1 VELRTYYKDYCVVH
15 LSCDCPAR
23 KSLLALNSEI
33 GKARSIFTTTN
44 QVAELSPRKTARMA
58 GLFYL
63 IFILTTVLA
72 SYIRGNII
80 VPGDAVA
87 TANNIVASQGLFR
100 VGFITELVSAVFFV
114 LAAWALYVL
123 LKPVNKNLALL
134 FLLLNLGGVAVE
146 CLNALNLFAALQ
158 VLSGA
163 NYLSVFQTGQLQ
175 AMAMS
180 FLDLYTSGF
189 AMTQIFFSAW
199 LIPLG
204 YLIYKSRFL
213 PKWLGLLIILDFF
226 GNMSWFLQ
234 VFLLPDYRIL
244 SYPGNAISFI
254 AEIALTAWLLIMAVK
269 EQK

>member
-1 VELRTYYKDYCVVH
+1 V
-15 LSCDCPAR
+15 
-23 KSLLALNSEI
+23 N
-33 GKARSIFTTTN
+33 IF
-44 QVAELSPRKTARMA
+44 ESPRKIARMA

-72 SYIRGNII
+72 TTIRDQFI
-80 VPGDAVA
+80 VSGDAAA

-100 VGFITELVSAVFFV
+100 VGFVTELVSAVFFL

-134 FLLLNLGGVAVE
+134 LLILNLGGVTVE

-158 VLSGA
+158 LLSGA
-163 NYLSVFQTGQLQ
+163 NYLSVFPTGQLQ
-175 AMAMS
+175 TMAMS
-180 FLDLYTSGF
+180 YLDLYANGF
-189 AMTQIFFSAW
+189 LVAQIFFSVW
-199 LIPLG
+199 LLPLG
-204 YLIYKSRFL
+204 YLVYKSRFL
-213 PKWLGLLIILDFF
+213 PKFLGVLLILDFF

-234 VFLLPDYRIL
+234 GFLLPDYKVL
-244 SYPGNAISFI
+244 AYPGNAISFI

>member
-1 VELRTYYKDYCVVH
+1 MMLGID
-15 LSCDCPAR
+15 
-23 KSLLALNSEI
+23 
-33 GKARSIFTTTN
+33 TTN
-44 QVAELSPRKTARMA
+44 RIPDLSPRKTARMA

-72 SYIRGNII
+72 AYVRSNII
-80 VPGDAVA
+80 VSGDAMA
-87 TANNIVASQGLFR
+87 TANNIVSSQGLFR
-100 VGFITELVSAVFFV
+100 VGFVTELVSAVFFV
-114 LAAWALYVL
+114 LTAWALYVL

-146 CLNALNLFAALQ
+146 CLNALNLFTALQ
-158 VLSGA
+158 FLSGA

-180 FLDLYTSGF
+180 SLDLYTNGF
-189 AMTQIFFSAW
+189 LIAQIFFSAW
-199 LIPLG
+199 LLPLG
-204 YLIYKSRFL
+204 YLVYKSRFL
-213 PKWLGLLIILDFF
+213 PKFLGLLLILDFF

-234 VFLLPDYRIL
+234 GFLLPDYKIL
-244 SYPGNAISFI
+244 AYPGNAISFI

>member
-1 VELRTYYKDYCVVH
+1 M
-15 LSCDCPAR
+15 
-23 KSLLALNSEI
+23 
-33 GKARSIFTTTN
+33 N
-44 QVAELSPRKTARMA
+44 QIADQSPRKTARMA

-72 SYIRGNII
+72 TYVRSQFI
-80 VPGDAVA
+80 VSGDAVT

-100 VGFITELVSAVFFV
+100 VGFVTELISAVFFL

-146 CLNALNLFAALQ
+146 CINALNLYAALQ
-158 VLSGA
+158 FLSGA
-163 NYLSVFQTGQLQ
+163 NYLTAFQTGQLQ

-180 FLDLYTSGF
+180 YLNLYTNGF
-189 AMTQIFFSAW
+189 LIAQIFFSAW
-199 LIPLG
+199 LLPLG
-204 YLIYKSRFL
+204 YLVYKSRFL
-213 PKWLGLLIILDFF
+213 PKLLGLLLILDFF

-234 VFLLPDYRIL
+234 GLLLPDYGIL
-244 SYPGNAISFI
+244 AYPGNVISFI
-254 AEIALTAWLLIMAVK
+254 AEISLTLWLLIMGAK

>member
-1 VELRTYYKDYCVVH
+1 MNN
-15 LSCDCPAR
+15 P
-23 KSLLALNSEI
+23 
-33 GKARSIFTTTN
+33 FTN
-44 QVAELSPRKTARMA
+44 QSPRKTARIA

-72 SYIRGNII
+72 TSIRDRFI
-80 VPGDAVA
+80 VPGDAA
-87 TANNIVASQGLFR
+87 LTANNIVTSQELFR
-100 VGFITELVSAVFFV
+100 VGFVTELVSAVFFL

-134 FLLLNLGGVAVE
+134 FLLLNLGGVAAE
-146 CLNALNLFAALQ
+146 CLNALNLIAALQ
-158 VLSGA
+158 FLSGA

-175 AMAMS
+175 AMTMS

-234 VFLLPDYRIL
+234 VFLLPNYPTL
-244 SYPGNAISFI
+244 AYPGNAISFV
-254 AEIALTAWLLIMAVK
+254 AEISLTVWLLIMAVK

>member
-1 VELRTYYKDYCVVH
+1 MPIE
-15 LSCDCPAR
+15 AE
-23 KSLLALNSEI
+23 NSI
-33 GKARSIFTTTN
+33 SQKIAD
-44 QVAELSPRKTARMA
+44 LSPRKTARMA

-72 SYIRGNII
+72 TSIRDRFI
-80 VPGDAVA
+80 VSGDAAA
-87 TANNIVASQGLFR
+87 TANNIMASQGLFR
-100 VGFITELVSAVFFV
+100 VGFVTELVSAVFFFS
-114 LAAWALYVL
+114 AAWALYVL

-158 VLSGA
+158 FLSGA

-180 FLDLYTSGF
+180 SLDLYTNGF
-189 AMTQIFFSAW
+189 LIAQIFFSVW
-199 LIPLG
+199 LLPLG
-204 YLIYKSRFL
+204 YLVYKSRSL
-213 PKWLGLLIILDFF
+213 PRLLGLLLILDFF

-234 VFLLPDYRIL
+234 GFLLPDYKIL
-244 SYPGNAISFI
+244 AYPGNAISFI